1 MTTEISLKTLNT
13 ATQAEFTQQLSGI
26 YEHSSWI
33 PNKAWH
39 HRPFTTIESLHN
51 TMLKIVEDASQ
62 TEKIKL
68 LQAHPQLAGQEAQAG
83 NLTNASS
90 QEQTSAK
97 LNALST
103 VEMSEI
109 TQLNKTYLANH
120 HFPFIIAVK
129 DHNKAS
135 IFEAFRR
142 RVNNAT
148 NLEQIEAISQVG
160 LIANFRLNELL
171 TNPN

>member
-1 MTTEISLKTLNT
+1 MAN
-13 ATQAEFTQQLSGI
+13 QAEFTQHLSGI

-39 HRPFTTIESLHN
+39 HRPFTSIESLHN

-62 TEKIKL
+62 AEKLKL
-68 LQAHPQLAGQEAQAG
+68 LQAHPQLAGQEAKAG
-83 NLTNASS
+83 TLTNASS

-97 LNALST
+97 LNALTSN
-103 VEMSEI
+103 EMNEI
-109 TQLNKTYLANH
+109 TQLNKTYLATH

-129 DHNKAS
+129 GHNKES
-135 IFEAFRR
+135 IFDAFRR

-148 NLEQIEAISQVG
+148 QIEQIEAISQVG
-160 LIANFRLNELL
+160 LIASFRLNALL
-171 TNPN
+171 TN

>member
-1 MTTEISLKTLNT
+1 MAN
-13 ATQAEFTQQLSGI
+13 QAEFTQHLSGI

-39 HRPFTTIESLHN
+39 HRPFTSIESLHI

-62 TEKIKL
+62 AEKLKL
-68 LQAHPQLAGQEAQAG
+68 LQAHPQLAGQEAKAG
-83 NLTNASS
+83 TLTNASS

-97 LNALST
+97 LNALNSN
-103 VEMSEI
+103 EMNEI
-109 TQLNKTYLANH
+109 TQLNKTYLATH

-129 DHNKAS
+129 GHNKES
-135 IFEAFRR
+135 IFDAFRR

-148 NLEQIEAISQVG
+148 QIEQIEAISQVG
-160 LIANFRLNELL
+160 LIASFRLNALL
-171 TNPN
+171 TN

>member
-1 MTTEISLKTLNT
+1 MSIKISLKTLNM
-13 ATQAEFTQQLSGI
+13 ANQAEFTQHLSGI

-39 HRPFTTIESLHN
+39 HRPFTSIESLHN

-62 TEKIKL
+62 AEKLKL
-68 LQAHPQLAGQEAQAG
+68 LQAHPQLAGQEAKAG
-83 NLTNASS
+83 TLTNASS

-97 LNALST
+97 LNALNSN
-103 VEMSEI
+103 EMNEI
-109 TQLNKTYLANH
+109 TQLNKTYLATH

-129 DHNKAS
+129 GHNKAS
-135 IFEAFRR
+135 IFDAFRR

-148 NLEQIEAISQVG
+148 QIEQIEAISQVG
-160 LIANFRLNELL
+160 LIASFRLNALL
-171 TNPN
+171 TN

>member
-1 MTTEISLKTLNT
+1 MSIKISLKTLNM
-13 ATQAEFTQQLSGI
+13 ANQAEFTQHLSGI

-39 HRPFTTIESLHN
+39 HRPFTSIESLHI

-62 TEKIKL
+62 AEKLKL
-68 LQAHPQLAGQEAQAG
+68 LQAHPQLAGQEAKAG
-83 NLTNASS
+83 TLTNASS

-97 LNALST
+97 LNALNSN
-103 VEMSEI
+103 EMNEI
-109 TQLNKTYLANH
+109 TQLNKTYLATH

-129 DHNKAS
+129 GHNKES
-135 IFEAFRR
+135 IFDAFRR

-148 NLEQIEAISQVG
+148 QIEQIEAISQVG
-160 LIANFRLNELL
+160 LIASFRLNALL
-171 TNPN
+171 TN

>member
-1 MTTEISLKTLNT
+1 MAN
-13 ATQAEFTQQLSGI
+13 QAEFTQHLSGI

-39 HRPFTTIESLHN
+39 HRPFTSIESLHN

-62 TEKIKL
+62 AEKLKL
-68 LQAHPQLAGQEAQAG
+68 LQAHPQLAGQEAKAG
-83 NLTNASS
+83 TLTNASS

-97 LNALST
+97 LNALNSN
-103 VEMSEI
+103 EMNEI
-109 TQLNKTYLANH
+109 TQLNKTYLATH

-129 DHNKAS
+129 GHNKES
-135 IFEAFRR
+135 IFDAFRR

-148 NLEQIEAISQVG
+148 QIEQIEAISQVG
-160 LIANFRLNELL
+160 LIASFRLNALL
-171 TNPN
+171 TN

>member
-1 MTTEISLKTLNT
+1 MSIKISLKTLNM
-13 ATQAEFTQQLSGI
+13 ANQAEFTQHLSGI

-39 HRPFTTIESLHN
+39 HRPFTSIESLHN

-62 TEKIKL
+62 AEKLKL
-68 LQAHPQLAGQEAQAG
+68 LQAHPQLAGQEAKAG
-83 NLTNASS
+83 TLTNASS

-97 LNALST
+97 LNALNSN
-103 VEMSEI
+103 EMNEI
-109 TQLNKTYLANH
+109 TQLNKTYLATH

-129 DHNKAS
+129 GHNKES
-135 IFEAFRR
+135 IFDAFRR

-148 NLEQIEAISQVG
+148 QIEQIEAISQVG
-160 LIANFRLNELL
+160 LIASFRLNALL
-171 TNPN
+171 TN